1 MLRANHVSA
10 PPTICPKLL
19 IERSVMW
26 LSGRKDRKR
35 SSGRRSIN
43 DVRLRIVAITLA
55 WVIIVPFGG
64 PVVPLVYTRV
74 ARSVGL
80 TSLTSSSSPPV
91 ADSPVD
97 APTRGGRRGT

>member
-1 MLRANHVSA
+1 MLRANQVSA

-35 SSGRRSIN
+35 SSGRSSIK

-64 PVVPLVYTRV
+64 PVVPLV
-74 ARSVGL
+74 
-80 TSLTSSSSPPV
+80 
-91 ADSPVD
+91 
-97 APTRGGRRGT
+97 